1 MKIPTFL
8 HILHL
13 FVLISITAI
22 TIFTFL
28 LPPGPTS
35 FQDVRTI
42 TNASGQREVLDT
54 YQQACIHLGLT
65 YNDDAARKAMR
76 DAYNYIQN
84 DRLIKTF
91 FVNLCLYQFA
101 ADPWAIF
108 QEFKVELCSRACH
121 KKNVD
126 VNAPT
131 DEIINDVLL
140 ELKELFEK
148 QSANMEDYI
157 TAANMPT
164 PKPKGAKDL
173 LIETNF
179 DPEILAEIASTNE
192 KLLNEEQLILINT
205 ILKAIDSPEGGL
217 FSAEASGGT
226 GKTFCF
232 KTLLA
237 KLRSEGKIAVAMA
250 TSGSAATFFDG
261 GRTVCYYF

>member
-1 MKIPTFL
+1 MYT
-8 HILHL
+8 
-13 FVLISITAI
+13 
-22 TIFTFL
+22 
-28 LPPGPTS
+28 
-35 FQDVRTI
+35 
-42 TNASGQREVLDT
+42 
-54 YQQACIHLGLT
+54 
-65 YNDDAARKAMR
+65 DDAARKAMR

-108 QEFKVELCSRACH
+108 QEFKVELCSRACR

-148 QSANMEDYI
+148 QNANMEDYI

-192 KLLNEEQLILINT
+192 KLLNEEQSILINT

-217 FSAEASGGT
+217 FSAEASGARGWGGLGEAGGGEDMKCDKRSGVYLYT
-226 GKTFCF
+226 P
-232 KTLLA
+232 LL
-237 KLRSEGKIAVAMA
+237 SELQPCRDDIYRDI
-250 TSGSAATFFDG
+250 TENFDPHMNIG
-261 GRTVCYYF
+261 

>member
-1 MKIPTFL
+1 
-8 HILHL
+8 
-13 FVLISITAI
+13 
-22 TIFTFL
+22 
-28 LPPGPTS
+28 
-35 FQDVRTI
+35 
-42 TNASGQREVLDT
+42 
-54 YQQACIHLGLT
+54 
-65 YNDDAARKAMR
+65 MR
-76 DAYNYIQN
+76 DAYDYIKD

-108 QEFKVELCSRACH
+108 QEFKMELCSRACH
-121 KKNVD
+121 RKNVKE
-126 VNAPT
+126 PT

-148 QSANMEDYI
+148 QNANMEDYI

-205 ILKAIDSPEGGL
+205 ILKAIDSPDGGL